1 MKTSRAVTHFRAAE
15 HADGTPWIVM
25 EPYSG
30 DNLQVFR
37 ESVTIG
43 FDLAPGTTL
52 EEAESIAQFMRK
64 NLAGIAETAP

>member
-1 MKTSRAVTHFRAAE
+1 MKTSRAVPHFRAAE
-15 HADGTPWIVM
+15 NADGTLWIVM

-52 EEAESIAQFMRK
+52 EEAQTIAKFMGEK
-64 NLAGIAETAP
+64 LTGIAETAP